1 MVVEWIVGP
10 IVVKGVE
17 MIMNYLTKNPDARE
31 SSELVKLRSEVEF
44 LRRNLGQQITED
56 EFWRVQK
63 ALEEIYP
70 LIDEYDIDIP
80 DIEYE
85 LNGDECVACGIC
97 EEICPT
103 GAIVLNYDG
112 IIEDIDLD
120 NCIDCGLCAEEC
132 PVEAIKI
139 FIPVGIENHLAFA
152 EIKDIWVEHD
162 VWEDDSDGM
171 RIHVSFDINNLEG
184 ATCRAVAYFYFE
196 RGEPLNDF
204 NQRYCTADGKV
215 SSGIDFEPRYVNTT
229 FNDLCIFLPYDELH
243 IERSGEYD
251 LKFFISIWYGDTELD
266 RSDWEYFLYI
276 QSY

>member
-17 MIMNYLTKNPDARE
+17 MIINYLTKNPDARE
-31 SSELVKLRSEVEF
+31 SSELAELRSQVEF
-44 LRRNLGQQITED
+44 LKRNLGQQITED

-85 LNGDECVACGIC
+85 LDCDECVACGIC
-97 EEICPT
+97 EEVCPT
-103 GAIVLNYDG
+103 EAIILNYEG

-120 NCIDCGLCAEEC
+120 KCIDCGLCAEEC

-139 FIPVGIENHLAFA
+139 FIPVVIENHLASA

-162 VWEDDSDGM
+162 VWEEDSKGM

-184 ATCRAVAYFYFE
+184 VICRAVAYFYFE
-196 RGEPLNDF
+196 SGKPIRDF
-204 NQRYCTADGKV
+204 NQRYCTTDGKV
-215 SSGIDFEPRYVNTT
+215 SSGIDLEPRYVNTA

-243 IERSGEYD
+243 IRKPGKYD
-251 LKFFISIWYGDTELD
+251 LKFYVSIWYENTELD
-266 RSDWEYFLYI
+266 RSRWESFIYTIY
-276 QSY
+276 